1 MVNKVDYPRN
11 GNSENPSSSGNCTS
25 ENSSFSG
32 IYFALGYSDSIRIII
47 YRYLSISNTGNTYK
61 PACQI
66 YIGENMKILE
76 CNAIDI
82 APTIS
87 KLLKIPMVP
96 PTGRPIPEV
105 ESYAKERGC
114 KRAVIIV
121 VDSLGYSLYNYF
133 SPIMKNLNKIAEK
146 GLLFRCKSPATI
158 TSPAIAS
165 IFTGYLPEEHNIYS
179 TADIYTERTKDPENP
194 KLKSIMEWA
203 YRSGMKASAVI
214 ESEGAESFRGRIK
227 NFYGVPDSEDILD
240 YDLHITNYALRALEE
255 NPDILAVHL
264 RTLDRFSHRAE
275 SWKEL
280 KKAAKSVDENL
291 GEIYM
296 HAEKG
301 TIFFI
306 CGDHTIHGGKKW
318 LKGAEGEHIKN
329 HRQNFVALIVA
340 CNKEA

>member
-1 MVNKVDYPRN
+1 
-11 GNSENPSSSGNCTS
+11 
-25 ENSSFSG
+25 
-32 IYFALGYSDSIRIII
+32 
-47 YRYLSISNTGNTYK
+47 
-61 PACQI
+61 
-66 YIGENMKILE
+66 MKILE
-76 CNAIDI
+76 CNTIDI

-87 KLLKIPMVP
+87 RLLKIPMVP

-133 SPIMKNLNKIAEK
+133 SPIMKNLSNIAEK

-179 TADIYTERTKDPENP
+179 TADIYTERTKDSENP
-194 KLKSIMEWA
+194 RLKSIMEWA
-203 YRSGMKASAVI
+203 YRAGMKASAVI

-227 NFYGVPDSEDILD
+227 DFYGVPNSEDILD
-240 YDLHITNYALRALEE
+240 YDLQITNYAVRALKEK
-255 NPDILAVHL
+255 PDILAVHL
-264 RTLDRFSHRAE
+264 RALDRFSHRAE

-280 KKAAKSVDENL
+280 KKAAKAVDENL
-291 GEIYM
+291 GEIFRN
-296 HAEKG
+296 AEEG

-306 CGDHTIHGGKKW
+306 CGDHAIHGGKKW
-318 LKGAEGEHIKN
+318 LKSAEGEDIKN
-329 HRQNFVALIVA
+329 HRQNLVALIVA
-340 CNKEA
+340 CNQEA